1 MIIEIIGSD
10 CVKGKKLYNKINR
23 LVEELNPDIQ
33 VIKANAEYSVKKYK
47 VKEKPGLVVN
57 KKLISEGNVPDILHD
72 KRVIALEL
80 TGMIAGTK
88 YRGAFTEQ
96 LQKIIDFC
104 LSLNCS

>member
-23 LVEELNPDIQ
+23 LVEEINPDIQ

-57 KKLISEGNVPDILHD
+57 KKLISEGNVPSNDEIKEIIASI
-72 KRVIALEL
+72 KR
-80 TGMIAGTK
+80 K
-88 YRGAFTEQ
+88 
-96 LQKIIDFC
+96 
-104 LSLNCS
+104 